1 MFGDRVVGE
10 RMQTTEVE
18 PRVELLNIR
27 KVVGVEVKERNTLE
41 SGRLKP
47 KGGGPGVVDRQGGTI
62 PERSLGE
69 RLGRFIKGKCAEFC
83 PAVGNMNFLLHVSTK
98 S

>member
-47 KGGGPGVVDRQGGTI
+47 KAGGPGVVT
-62 PERSLGE
+62 
-69 RLGRFIKGKCAEFC
+69 GKEALSQRGVWEKDW
-83 PAVGNMNFLLHVSTK
+83 VG
-98 S
+98 